1 VLKKKFQEIAALTP
15 DTADDEMAQ
24 DMMAGKSGS
33 RRILNDGVDSWVFY
47 SFVKYADWTVVVVV
61 PEAIIHHN
69 GNTLVLLLLGILAT
83 GLLVIYVLSHK
94 LIQQNLK
101 QVKRFVTAAG
111 EMAQGNSTPS
121 CLR

>member
-1 VLKKKFQEIAALTP
+1 
-15 DTADDEMAQ
+15 M
-24 DMMAGKSGS
+24 
-33 RRILNDGVDSWVFY
+33 FY

-94 LIQQNLK
+94 LIHQIMK
-101 QVKRFVTAAG
+101 QLKRFVTAAG
-111 EMAQGNSTPS
+111 ARQ
-121 CLR
+121 LQRRAA